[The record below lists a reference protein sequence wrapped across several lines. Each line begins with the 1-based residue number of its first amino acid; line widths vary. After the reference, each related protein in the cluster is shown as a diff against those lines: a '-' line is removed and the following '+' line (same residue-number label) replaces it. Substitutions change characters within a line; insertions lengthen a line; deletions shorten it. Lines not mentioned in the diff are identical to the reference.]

1 MSDNSSIT
9 LSRQGHRLVQLGVA
23 LFLFVTLQ
31 GLVIQNFAVPS
42 LGRAAHTL
50 SLSTGLVL
58 VALGIVWPRLTLGVT
73 ATRVAFWFLVYS
85 LLATIVA
92 FLLAAMW
99 GAGNSVLPLAAGA
112 AHGTA
117 LQENIIAA
125 VLVSTLP
132 TGIVAF
138 ALILWG
144 LRGMP
149 GFSGRI

>member
-1 MSDNSSIT
+1 LSS
-9 LSRQGHRLVQLGVA
+9 
-23 LFLFVTLQ
+23 
-31 GLVIQNFAVPS
+31 
-42 LGRAAHTL
+42 
-50 SLSTGLVL
+50 GLVL
-58 VALGIVWPRLTLGVT
+58 LGIGLIWPRLMLGPTV
-73 ATRVAFWFLVYS
+73 TRVALWFLVYS

-92 FLLAAMW
+92 FMLAAMW

-112 AHGTA
+112 SHGTA

-144 LRGMP
+144 LRGSP
-149 GFSGRI
+149 TT

>member
-1 MSDNSSIT
+1 MPDNSSIL

-42 LGRAAHTL
+42 LGGSAHTL
-50 SLSTGLVL
+50 SLSSGLVL
-58 VALGIVWPRLTLGVT
+58 LGIGLVWPRLTLGAT
-73 ATRVAFWFLVYS
+73 AIRIAFWFLVYS

-92 FLLAAMW
+92 FLLAAIW
-99 GAGNSVLPLAAGA
+99 GAGNTVMPLAAGA

-117 LQENIIAA
+117 FQENIIAA
-125 VLVSTLP
+125 VLVSSLP
-132 TGIVAF
+132 TCIIAF

-144 LRGMP
+144 LRGTP
-149 GFSGRI
+149 VT

>member
-1 MSDNSSIT
+1 MELNVPVSSST

-31 GLVIQNFAVPS
+31 GLAIQNFAVPS
-42 LGRAAHTL
+42 LGRSAHTV
-50 SLSTGLVL
+50 SLSSGLVL
-58 VALGIVWPRLTLGVT
+58 LGIGLVWPRLALGAT
-73 ATRVAFWFLVYS
+73 ATRIAFWFLIYS
-85 LLATIVA
+85 LLVTIVV

-99 GAGNSVLPLAAGA
+99 GAGNTVLPLAAGA
-112 AHGTA
+112 SHGTA
-117 LQENIIAA
+117 LQENIIAV

-144 LRGMP
+144 LRGSP
-149 GFSGRI
+149 ET

>member
-1 MSDNSSIT
+1 MPDNSSVL

-31 GLVIQNFAVPS
+31 GLVIQNFAAPS
-42 LGRAAHTL
+42 LGRSAHTL
-50 SLSTGLVL
+50 SLSSGLVL
-58 VALGIVWPRLTLGVT
+58 LGIGLVWPRLTLGVT

-99 GAGNSVLPLAAGA
+99 GAGNTVLPLAAGA

-125 VLVSTLP
+125 VLVSSLP
-132 TGIVAF
+132 TGIIAF

-144 LRGMP
+144 LRGTP
-149 GFSGRI
+149 VT

>member
-1 MSDNSSIT
+1 MSDNSSMA
-9 LSRQGHRLVQLGVA
+9 LARQGHRLVQLGVA

-31 GLVIQNFAVPS
+31 GLVIQNFAVPN

-58 VALGIVWPRLTLGVT
+58 VALGIVWPRLALGAT
-73 ATRVAFWFLVYS
+73 TTRVAFWFLVYS

-99 GAGNSVLPLAAGA
+99 GAGNTVLPLAAGA

-117 LQENIIAA
+117 LQENIIAT

-149 GFSGRI
+149 AR

>member
-1 MSDNSSIT
+1 MPDDSSIP
-9 LSRQGHRLVQLGVA
+9 LSRQGHRLVQFGVA

-50 SLSTGLVL
+50 SLSSGLVL
-58 VALGIVWPRLTLGVT
+58 LGVGLIWPRLKLGVN

-99 GAGNSVLPLAAGA
+99 GAGNTVLPLAAGS

-125 VLVSTLP
+125 VLVSSLP
-132 TGIVAF
+132 TGIIAF
-138 ALILWG
+138 ALMLWG
-144 LRGMP
+144 LRGIP
-149 GFSGRI
+149 TS

>member
-1 MSDNSSIT
+1 MPDSSSIS

-31 GLVIQNFAVPS
+31 GLVIQKFAVPS
-42 LGRAAHTL
+42 LGRSAHTL
-50 SLSTGLVL
+50 SLSSGLVL
-58 VALGIVWPRLTLGVT
+58 LGIGLIWPKLSLGAT
-73 ATRVAFWFLVYS
+73 ATRIAFWFLVYS

-92 FLLAAMW
+92 FLLAAIW
-99 GAGNSVLPLAAGA
+99 GAGSSVLPLAAGA

-117 LQENIIAA
+117 FQENIIAT

-132 TGIVAF
+132 TGIIAF

-144 LRGMP
+144 LRGKP
-149 GFSGRI
+149 AS